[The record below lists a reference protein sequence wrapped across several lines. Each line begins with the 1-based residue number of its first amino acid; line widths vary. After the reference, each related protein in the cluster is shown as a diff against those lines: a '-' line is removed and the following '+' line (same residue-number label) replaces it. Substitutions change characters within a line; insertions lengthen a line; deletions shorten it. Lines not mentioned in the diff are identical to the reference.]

1 MGMIGS
7 VLASSAQLKRLETS
21 GSGGFLMEIEYF
33 SIFWRFSV
41 ESADAKRVLRIVLTN
56 VGAVC
61 SVGGC
66 NLKSGCNLL
75 FSWVLGYEPEVGS
88 SELADVGSAEG

>member
-1 MGMIGS
+1 
-7 VLASSAQLKRLETS
+7 LSAQYLETS

-33 SIFWRFSV
+33 SIFWQFSV
-41 ESADAKRVLRIVLTN
+41 ESADAKRIFRIVLTN

-88 SELADVGSAEG
+88 SAWKSGPVRFFIYIWQDWD